1 VVAPR
6 WATRHGATA
15 TVFGVSTVPQAG
27 GAPVDGVPPL
37 LARILDDAALV
48 SPGPRPEMSDVL
60 EAHLDARHGD
70 HGGLL
75 GSLVVPVSRL
85 QEFVAELVKRR
96 PAVPVP
102 ITLSVDTGLGGVPKA
117 LSLTTSRAALLTTA
131 MVEMPAPHDVD
142 SVWLERVTEFVPD
155 DVVAVVEPRR
165 PDADGS
171 EDWIAGVRRVVGHGC
186 RPKLRC
192 GGDRAGAFPGVTD
205 VSRFLALVAA
215 SGRSFTASIGLQGA
229 ARHVDPETGF
239 DHHGW
244 LNLMVAVA
252 RALRAVPETPAGG
265 PDDGGS
271 GSSGSSGSSGD
282 DDEVA
287 ASVAVIDPTP
297 ELVEAVRGALDATD
311 ADALAAEV
319 ATVDDHT
326 AARVR
331 AHLSSFGSTAPA
343 DQGAEMARLGL
354 V

>member
-1 VVAPR
+1 M
-6 WATRHGATA
+6 
-15 TVFGVSTVPQAG
+15 STVPQAG

-48 SPGPRPEMSDVL
+48 SPGPRQEMADVI
-60 EAHLDARHGD
+60 EAHLDARAGD

-171 EDWIAGVRRVVGHGC
+171 DDWIAGVRRVVGHGC

-192 GGDRAGAFPGVTD
+192 GGDRAGVFPGVTD

-244 LNLMVAVA
+244 LNLMVAVT
-252 RALRAVPETPAGG
+252 RALRAVPEAATGG
-265 PDDGGS
+265 PASGGQQAERGGGS
-271 GSSGSSGSSGD
+271 SSGD
-282 DDEVA
+282 DDEDGPVEI
-287 ASVAVIDPTP
+287 AVVDPSP
-297 ELVEAVRGALDATD
+297 ELVAAVRAALEATD
-311 ADALAAEV
+311 VDALAAE
-319 ATVDDHT
+319 AAGVDDPT

>member
-1 VVAPR
+1 VAGSRRPDR
-6 WATRHGATA
+6 YRAP
-15 TVFGVSTVPQAG
+15 VSTVPQAG

-48 SPGPRPEMSDVL
+48 SPGPRPAMTDVL
-60 EAHLDARHGD
+60 DAYLDARAGEY
-70 HGGLL
+70 GGLL
-75 GSLVVPVSRL
+75 GTLVVPVSRL
-85 QEFVAELVKRR
+85 QEFVAVLVKLR
-96 PAVPVP
+96 PASPVP

-117 LSLTTSRAALLTTA
+117 LSLTTSRSALLTTGT
-131 MVEMPAPHDVD
+131 VEMPAPHDVD

-171 EDWIAGVRRVVGHGC
+171 DDWIAGVRRVVGHGC

-192 GGDRAGAFPGVTD
+192 GGDRAGVFPGVTD
-205 VSRFLALVAA
+205 VSRFLAVVAA
-215 SGRSFTASIGLQGA
+215 SGRSFTASLGLQSA

-244 LNLMVAVA
+244 LNLMVAVT
-252 RALRAVPETPAGG
+252 RALHAVPPVAAGG
-265 PDDGGS
+265 PDDGGA
-271 GSSGSSGSSGD
+271 GPD
-282 DDEVA
+282 A
-287 ASVAVIDPTP
+287 DPP
-297 ELVEAVRGALDATD
+297 AELVEAVRGALDTTD

-319 ATVDDHT
+319 AQVDDRT

-331 AHLSSFGSTAPA
+331 AHLSSLGSTAPA

>member
-1 VVAPR
+1 MAGPR
-6 WATRHGATA
+6 RTA
-15 TVFGVSTVPQAG
+15 RYRALVSTVPQAG

-48 SPGPRPEMSDVL
+48 SPGPRPVMADVL
-60 EAHLDARHGD
+60 DAYLDVRAGE

-75 GSLVVPVSRL
+75 GALVVPVSRL
-85 QEFVAELVKRR
+85 QEFVAVLVKRR
-96 PAVPVP
+96 PASPVP
-102 ITLSVDTGLGGVPKA
+102 IALSVDTGLGGVPKA
-117 LSLTTSRAALLTTA
+117 LSLTTSRSALLTTGT
-131 MVEMPAPHDVD
+131 VEMPAPHDVD

-171 EDWIAGVRRVVGHGC
+171 DDWIAGVRRVVGHGC

-192 GGDRAGAFPGVTD
+192 GGDRAGVFPGVTD
-205 VSRFLALVAA
+205 VSRFLAVVAT
-215 SGRSFTASIGLQGA
+215 SGRSFTASIGLQSA

-244 LNLMVAVA
+244 LNLVVAVS
-252 RALRAVPETPAGG
+252 RALRAVPPTAVGG
-265 PDDGGS
+265 PDDGGA
-271 GSSGSSGSSGD
+271 GAD
-282 DDEVA
+282 AEPPA
-287 ASVAVIDPTP
+287 A
-297 ELVEAVRGALDATD
+297 LVDAVRDALDATD

-319 ATVDDHT
+319 ALVDDRT
-326 AARVR
+326 ALRVR
-331 AHLSSFGSTAPA
+331 AHLSSLGSTAPA

>member
-1 VVAPR
+1 M
-6 WATRHGATA
+6 
-15 TVFGVSTVPQAG
+15 STVPQAG

-37 LARILDDAALV
+37 LARLLDDAALV
-48 SPGPRPEMSDVL
+48 SPGPRLEMSDVL
-60 EAHLDARHGD
+60 ESHLDARAGD

-96 PAVPVP
+96 PAAPVP

-171 EDWIAGVRRVVGHGC
+171 DDWIDGVRRVVGHGC

-205 VSRFLALVAA
+205 VSRFLAVLAA

-244 LNLMVAVA
+244 LNLMVAVT
-252 RALRAVPETPAGG
+252 RALRSVPEPPAGG
-265 PDDGGS
+265 PDDGGRGS
-271 GSSGSSGSSGD
+271 GSED
-282 DDEVA
+282 DDEGPREIPV
-287 ASVAVIDPTP
+287 VDPSP

-311 ADALAAEV
+311 AAALAAEV
-319 ATVDDHT
+319 SAVDEPTAT
-326 AARVR
+326 RVR

>member
-1 VVAPR
+1 
-6 WATRHGATA
+6 
-15 TVFGVSTVPQAG
+15 VSTVPQAG

-48 SPGPRPEMSDVL
+48 SPGPRQEMADVI
-60 EAHLDARHGD
+60 EAHLDARAGD

-192 GGDRAGAFPGVTD
+192 GGDRAGVFPGVTD

-244 LNLMVAVA
+244 LNLMVAVT
-252 RALRAVPETPAGG
+252 RALRAVPEPAAGG
-265 PDDGGS
+265 PDDGG
-271 GSSGSSGSSGD
+271 GSSSGD
-282 DDEVA
+282 DDEDGPVEI
-287 ASVAVIDPTP
+287 AVVDPSP
-297 ELVEAVRGALDATD
+297 ELVEAVRAALDATD
-311 ADALAAEV
+311 VDALAAE
-319 ATVDDHT
+319 AAGVDEPT

>member
-1 VVAPR
+1 M
-6 WATRHGATA
+6 
-15 TVFGVSTVPQAG
+15 STVPQAG

-48 SPGPRPEMSDVL
+48 SGPRPGMADVL
-60 EAHLDARHGD
+60 DAHLDVRAGEY
-70 HGGLL
+70 GGLV
-75 GSLVVPVSRL
+75 GALVVPVSRL

-96 PAVPVP
+96 PAAPVP

-117 LSLTTSRAALLTTA
+117 LSLTTSRAALLTTGT
-131 MVEMPAPHDVD
+131 VEMPAPHDVD

-171 EDWIAGVRRVVGHGC
+171 ADWIDGVRRVVGHGC

-205 VSRFLALVAA
+205 VSRFLAVVAA
-215 SGRSFTASIGLQGA
+215 AGRSFTASIGLQSA
-229 ARHVDPETGF
+229 ARHVDPATGF

-244 LNLMVAVA
+244 LNLMVAVT
-252 RALRAVPETPAGG
+252 RALRAVPPTAAGG
-265 PDDGGS
+265 PDDGGTGAAPEAGTPGAS
-271 GSSGSSGSSGD
+271 GPS
-282 DDEVA
+282 EP
-287 ASVAVIDPTP
+287 SVEPPP
-297 ELVEAVRGALDATD
+297 ELVEAVRSALDATD
-311 ADALAAEV
+311 ATALAAEV
-319 ATVDDHT
+319 AEVDEAT
-326 AARVR
+326 ATQVR

>member
-1 VVAPR
+1 VPGPR
-6 WATRHGATA
+6 RPARYRAR
-15 TVFGVSTVPQAG
+15 VSTVPQAG

-48 SPGPRPEMSDVL
+48 SGPRPEMADVL
-60 EAHLDARHGD
+60 DAHLDVRAGEY
-70 HGGLL
+70 GGLV
-75 GSLVVPVSRL
+75 GALVVPVSRL

-96 PAVPVP
+96 PASPVP

-117 LSLTTSRAALLTTA
+117 LSLTTSRAALLTTGT
-131 MVEMPAPHDVD
+131 VEMPAPHDVD

-165 PDADGS
+165 PDAD
-171 EDWIAGVRRVVGHGC
+171 
-186 RPKLRC
+186 
-192 GGDRAGAFPGVTD
+192 
-205 VSRFLALVAA
+205 VSRFLAVVAA
-215 SGRSFTASIGLQGA
+215 AGRSFTASIGLQGA

-244 LNLMVAVA
+244 LNLMVAVT
-252 RALRAVPETPAGG
+252 RALKAVPPTTTGG
-265 PDDGGS
+265 PDDGGGEDPDPGTAVPGAS
-271 GSSGSSGSSGD
+271 GGPS
-282 DDEVA
+282 EP
-287 ASVAVIDPTP
+287 SVEPPP
-297 ELVEAVRGALDATD
+297 ELVDAVRGALDATD
-311 ADALAAEV
+311 ATALAAEV
-319 ATVDDHT
+319 AQVDEAT

>member
-1 VVAPR
+1 M
-6 WATRHGATA
+6 
-15 TVFGVSTVPQAG
+15 STVPQAG

-48 SPGPRPEMSDVL
+48 SPGPRLAMSDVL
-60 EAHLDARHGD
+60 DAHLDARVGRY
-70 HGGLL
+70 GGLL

-85 QEFVAELVKRR
+85 QEFVADLVKRR
-96 PAVPVP
+96 PASPVP

-117 LSLTTSRAALLTTA
+117 LSLTTSRSALLTTGT
-131 MVEMPAPHDVD
+131 VEMPAPHDVD

-171 EDWIAGVRRVVGHGC
+171 DDWIAGVRRVVGHGC

-205 VSRFLALVAA
+205 VSRFLAVVAS

-244 LNLMVAVA
+244 LNLMVAVT
-252 RALRAVPETPAGG
+252 RALRVVPPTAAGG
-265 PDDGGS
+265 PDDGGRGS
-271 GSSGSSGSSGD
+271 GSGGAGSGGGTGPERGPD
-282 DDEVA
+282 VP
-287 ASVAVIDPTP
+287 VDPP
-297 ELVEAVRGALDATD
+297 AELVDAVRSALDATD
-311 ADALAAEV
+311 AAALAAEV
-319 ATVDDHT
+319 AEVDGPT

-331 AHLSSFGSTAPA
+331 SHLSSFGSTAPA

-354 V
+354 M

>member
-1 VVAPR
+1 VAGPR
-6 WATRHGATA
+6 RPDRYRAP
-15 TVFGVSTVPQAG
+15 VSTVPQAG

-48 SPGPRPEMSDVL
+48 SPGPRPAMSDVL
-60 EAHLDARHGD
+60 DAYLDVRAGEY
-70 HGGLL
+70 GGLL
-75 GSLVVPVSRL
+75 GTLVVPVSRL
-85 QEFVAELVKRR
+85 QEFVAVLVKRR
-96 PAVPVP
+96 PASPVP

-117 LSLTTSRAALLTTA
+117 LSLTTSRSALLTTGT
-131 MVEMPAPHDVD
+131 VEMPAPHDVD

-165 PDADGS
+165 PDVDGS
-171 EDWIAGVRRVVGHGC
+171 DDWIAGVRRVVGHGC

-192 GGDRAGAFPGVTD
+192 GGARAGAFPGVTD
-205 VSRFLALVAA
+205 VSRFLAVVAA
-215 SGRSFTASIGLQGA
+215 SGRSFTASLGLQSA
-229 ARHVDPETGF
+229 ARYVDPETGF

-252 RALRAVPETPAGG
+252 RALRAVPPPAPGG
-265 PDDGGS
+265 PDDGGA
-271 GSSGSSGSSGD
+271 GPD
-282 DDEVA
+282 A
-287 ASVAVIDPTP
+287 DPP
-297 ELVEAVRGALDATD
+297 AELVDAVRGALDATD

-319 ATVDDHT
+319 AEVDDRT

-331 AHLSSFGSTAPA
+331 AHLSSLGSTAPA

>member
-1 VVAPR
+1 M
-6 WATRHGATA
+6 
-15 TVFGVSTVPQAG
+15 STVPQAG

-60 EAHLDARHGD
+60 EAHLDARDGD
-70 HGGLL
+70 RGGLL

-131 MVEMPAPHDVD
+131 VVEMPAPHDVD

-171 EDWIAGVRRVVGHGC
+171 DDWIAGVRRVVGHGC

-192 GGDRAGAFPGVTD
+192 GGDRAGVFPGVTD

-229 ARHVDPETGF
+229 ARHVDPDTGF

-244 LNLMVAVA
+244 LNLMVAVS
-252 RALRAVPETPAGG
+252 RALGSVPEATAGG
-265 PDDGGS
+265 PHDGGATT
-271 GSSGSSGSSGD
+271 GD
-282 DDEVA
+282 DEGGTPGI
-287 ASVAVIDPTP
+287 AVVDPSP
-297 ELVEAVRGALDATD
+297 ELVEAVRDALDATD

-319 ATVDDHT
+319 SGVDEPTAT
-326 AARVR
+326 RVR

>member
-1 VVAPR
+1 VAGPPR
-6 WATRHGATA
+6 PDRYRAL
-15 TVFGVSTVPQAG
+15 VSTVPQAG

-48 SPGPRPEMSDVL
+48 SPGPRPAMTDVL
-60 EAHLDARHGD
+60 DAYLDARAGEY
-70 HGGLL
+70 GGLL
-75 GSLVVPVSRL
+75 GALVVPVSRL
-85 QEFVAELVKRR
+85 QEFVAVLVKRR
-96 PAVPVP
+96 PAAPVP

-117 LSLTTSRAALLTTA
+117 LSLTTSRSALLTTGT
-131 MVEMPAPHDVD
+131 VEMPAPHDVD

-171 EDWIAGVRRVVGHGC
+171 DDWIAGVRRVVGHGC

-192 GGDRAGAFPGVTD
+192 GGDRAGVFPGVTD
-205 VSRFLALVAA
+205 VSRFLAVVAA

-229 ARHVDPETGF
+229 ARHVDPVTGF

-244 LNLMVAVA
+244 LNLMVAVS
-252 RALRAVPETPAGG
+252 RALRAVPPRSAGG
-265 PDDGGS
+265 PDDGGV
-271 GSSGSSGSSGD
+271 GED
-282 DDEVA
+282 A
-287 ASVAVIDPTP
+287 DPP
-297 ELVEAVRGALDATD
+297 AELVDAVRSALDTTD

-319 ATVDDHT
+319 AEVDDRT

-331 AHLSSFGSTAPA
+331 AHLSSLGSTAPA

>member
-1 VVAPR
+1 MPGGRRAAR
-6 WATRHGATA
+6 YRAL
-15 TVFGVSTVPQAG
+15 VSTVPQAG

-48 SPGPRPEMSDVL
+48 SPGPRAAMADVL
-60 EAHLDARHGD
+60 DSHLDARAGEY
-70 HGGLL
+70 GGLL
-75 GSLVVPVSRL
+75 GALVVPVSRL
-85 QEFVAELVKRR
+85 QEFVSVLVKRR
-96 PAVPVP
+96 PAAPVP

-117 LSLTTSRAALLTTA
+117 LSLTTSRAALLTTGT
-131 MVEMPAPHDVD
+131 VEMPAPHDVD

-171 EDWIAGVRRVVGHGC
+171 DDWIAGVRRVVGHGC

-205 VSRFLALVAA
+205 VSRFLAVVAA
-215 SGRSFTASIGLQGA
+215 AGRSFTASIGLQGA
-229 ARHVDPETGF
+229 VRHLDPETGF

-244 LNLMVAVA
+244 LNLLVAVT
-252 RALRAVPETPAGG
+252 RALRAVPPTVTGGAEDGGAEQEPGVPAALGDPSATPAE
-265 PDDGGS
+265 P
-271 GSSGSSGSSGD
+271 
-282 DDEVA
+282 
-287 ASVAVIDPTP
+287 PP
-297 ELVEAVRGALDATD
+297 ELVEAVRRALDATD
-311 ADALAAEV
+311 AEALAAEV
-319 ATVDDHT
+319 AGVDEPT
-326 AARVR
+326 ATRVR

>member
-1 VVAPR
+1 
-6 WATRHGATA
+6 
-15 TVFGVSTVPQAG
+15 VSTVPQAG

-48 SPGPRPEMSDVL
+48 TPGSRPEMSDVL
-60 EAHLDARHGD
+60 DAHLDVRAGEY
-70 HGGLL
+70 GGLL
-75 GSLVVPVSRL
+75 GALVVPVSRL

-96 PAVPVP
+96 PAAPVP

-117 LSLTTSRAALLTTA
+117 LSLTTSRAALLTTGT
-131 MVEMPAPHDVD
+131 VEMPAPHDVD

-171 EDWIAGVRRVVGHGC
+171 ADWIAGVRRVVGHGC

-205 VSRFLALVAA
+205 VSRFLAVVAA

-244 LNLMVAVA
+244 LNLMVAVT
-252 RALRAVPETPAGG
+252 RALRAVPAPPPGG
-265 PDDGGS
+265 PDDGGPD
-271 GSSGSSGSSGD
+271 GD
-282 DDEVA
+282 VE
-287 ASVAVIDPTP
+287 PPP
-297 ELVEAVRGALDATD
+297 ELVDAVRGALDATD
-311 ADALAAEV
+311 PASLASEV
-319 ATVDDHT
+319 SGVDEAT

-343 DQGAEMARLGL
+343 DQGAEMAQLGL

>member
-1 VVAPR
+1 MAGPR
-6 WATRHGATA
+6 PPDRYRAL
-15 TVFGVSTVPQAG
+15 VSTVPQAG

-37 LARILDDAALV
+37 LARLLDDAALV
-48 SPGPRPEMSDVL
+48 SPGPRPVMGDVL
-60 EAHLDARHGD
+60 DAYLDVRAGEY
-70 HGGLL
+70 GGLL
-75 GSLVVPVSRL
+75 GALVVPVSRL
-85 QEFVAELVKRR
+85 QEFVAVLVKLR
-96 PAVPVP
+96 PAAPVP

-117 LSLTTSRAALLTTA
+117 LSLTTSRSALLTTGT
-131 MVEMPAPHDVD
+131 VEMPAPHDVD

-171 EDWIAGVRRVVGHGC
+171 DDWIAGVRRVVGHGC

-192 GGDRAGAFPGVTD
+192 GGDRAGVFPGVTD
-205 VSRFLALVAA
+205 VSRFLAVVAA
-215 SGRSFTASIGLQGA
+215 SGRSFTASIGLQRA
-229 ARHVDPETGF
+229 ARHVDPATGF

-252 RALRAVPETPAGG
+252 RALRAVPPASAGG
-265 PDDGGS
+265 PDDGGL
-271 GSSGSSGSSGD
+271 GAD
-282 DDEVA
+282 A
-287 ASVAVIDPTP
+287 DPP
-297 ELVEAVRGALDATD
+297 AELVEAVRGALDTTD

-319 ATVDDHT
+319 AEVDDRT

>member
-1 VVAPR
+1 
-6 WATRHGATA
+6 
-15 TVFGVSTVPQAG
+15 VSTVPQAG

-48 SPGPRPEMSDVL
+48 SPGPRAGMADVL
-60 EAHLDARHGD
+60 DAHLDVRAGEY
-70 HGGLL
+70 GGLV
-75 GSLVVPVSRL
+75 GALVVPVSRL

-96 PAVPVP
+96 PAAPVP

-117 LSLTTSRAALLTTA
+117 LSLTTSRAALLTTGT
-131 MVEMPAPHDVD
+131 VEMPAPHDVD
-142 SVWLERVTEFVPD
+142 SIWLERVTEFVPD

-205 VSRFLALVAA
+205 VSRFLAVVAA
-215 SGRSFTASIGLQGA
+215 AGRSFTASIGLQGA
-229 ARHVDPETGF
+229 VRHVDPETGF

-244 LNLMVAVA
+244 LNLVVAVA
-252 RALRAVPETPAGG
+252 RALRAVPPAPAGG
-265 PDDGGS
+265 PDDGGTGTDVP
-271 GSSGSSGSSGD
+271 GSVPPS
-282 DDEVA
+282 EP
-287 ASVAVIDPTP
+287 SVEPPP
-297 ELVEAVRGALDATD
+297 ELVEAVRGALEATD
-311 ADALAAEV
+311 ADALAAEI
-319 ATVDDHT
+319 AGVDDAT
-326 AARVR
+326 ATRVR

>member
-1 VVAPR
+1 MAGPR
-6 WATRHGATA
+6 RTA
-15 TVFGVSTVPQAG
+15 RYRALVSTVPQAG

-48 SPGPRPEMSDVL
+48 SPGPRPVMADVL
-60 EAHLDARHGD
+60 DAYLDVRAGE

-75 GSLVVPVSRL
+75 GALVVPVSRL
-85 QEFVAELVKRR
+85 QEFVAVLVKRR
-96 PAVPVP
+96 PASPVP
-102 ITLSVDTGLGGVPKA
+102 IALSVDTGLGGVPKA
-117 LSLTTSRAALLTTA
+117 LSLTTSRSALLTTGT
-131 MVEMPAPHDVD
+131 VEMPAPHDVD

-171 EDWIAGVRRVVGHGC
+171 DEWIAGVRRVVGHGC

-192 GGDRAGAFPGVTD
+192 GGDRAGVFPGVTD
-205 VSRFLALVAA
+205 VSRFLAVVAT
-215 SGRSFTASIGLQGA
+215 SGRSFTASIGLQSA

-244 LNLMVAVA
+244 LNLVVAVS
-252 RALRAVPETPAGG
+252 RALRAVPPTALGG
-265 PDDGGS
+265 PDDGGA
-271 GSSGSSGSSGD
+271 GAD
-282 DDEVA
+282 AEPPA
-287 ASVAVIDPTP
+287 A
-297 ELVEAVRGALDATD
+297 LVDAVRDALDAND

-319 ATVDDHT
+319 ALVDDRT
-326 AARVR
+326 ALRVR
-331 AHLSSFGSTAPA
+331 AHLSSLGSTAPA

>member
-1 VVAPR
+1 ML
-6 WATRHGATA
+6 G
-15 TVFGVSTVPQAG
+15 
-27 GAPVDGVPPL
+27 
-37 LARILDDAALV
+37 
-48 SPGPRPEMSDVL
+48 
-60 EAHLDARHGD
+60 AHLDARSGEY
-70 HGGLL
+70 GGLL

-85 QEFVAELVKRR
+85 QEFVAELVRRR
-96 PAVPVP
+96 PAAPVP

-117 LSLTTSRAALLTTA
+117 LSLTTSRAALLTTGI
-131 MVEMPAPHDVD
+131 VEMPAPHDVD

-171 EDWIAGVRRVVGHGC
+171 ADWIAGVRRVVGHGC

-192 GGDRAGAFPGVTD
+192 GGDRAGVFPGVTD
-205 VSRFLALVAA
+205 VSRFLAVVAEA
-215 SGRSFTASIGLQGA
+215 GRSFTASIGLQGA

-244 LNLMVAVA
+244 LNLMVAVT
-252 RALRAVPETPAGG
+252 RALRALPEARAGG
-265 PDDGGS
+265 PDDGGLRAAPA
-271 GSSGSSGSSGD
+271 GPTAVA
-282 DDEVA
+282 DDEKVP
-287 ASVAVIDPTP
+287 DPPP

-319 ATVDDHT
+319 SEVDDRT
-326 AARVR
+326 ASRVR
-331 AHLSSFGSTAPA
+331 GLLSSFGSTAPA